1 MCGPH
6 GLQFEHPVEL
16 RLPHCEPSQWQNVSV
31 PSESNN
37 YDVGSNSVSVLIDH
51 F

>member
-1 MCGPH
+1 MNAVNCFAG
-6 GLQFEHPVEL
+6 
-16 RLPHCEPSQWQNVSV
+16 EPSQWQNVNL
-31 PSESNN
+31 PGEDNN